1 MAREKVSIAEIGDI
15 LGNNND
21 RVHQMRLR
29 KKHGEYRVKRLHA
42 DLAVPSY
49 VHGYSLAIEFMR
61 HWFLERF
68 DKNYF
73 NTVYINGKHVL
84 DDFKNFNRDVI
95 KKQKPMLAITPTVEY
110 DHDREAIDLYM
121 ADPSLFLRRSNY
133 QQSFF
138 KDPERDQYLGFQFQT
153 LKMNFNFKIRVSTR
167 AQQLDL
173 FKKMEL
179 RFRLGATQREYISA
193 DFHIPKDILLNIAD
207 KAGFEVDYE
216 NKTIKNVLQF
226 VAYLNRY
233 SDLPIIFKMRAIN
246 QKPEFFVRVRDLY
259 AHISCLEK
267 ISLDDGERDGMLD
280 TNFHLEFGAILTI
293 PIPHFYVYYSQE
305 DLKGSTTLHDETGVE
320 VGLYSFN
327 DFEIPEKNAL
337 GWYQVALSSYLCDKG
352 EKFIDMKEVFSGNT
366 NLDIVMKYNL
376 KHFIS
381 PQSFIDI
388 QVFRNDDRALKVKT
402 KMDYETKRLNFLED
416 MDNEVVYIAI
426 YADRQYINET
436 IINLQELRKSRIKT
450 Q

>member
-1 MAREKVSIAEIGDI
+1 MARERVSIREIGDI
-15 LGNNND
+15 LGNNKD

-42 DLAVPSY
+42 DLAIPSY
-49 VHGYSLAIEFMR
+49 VHGYSLAIEFMK

-68 DKNYF
+68 EKNYF
-73 NTVYINGKHVL
+73 KTVHINGKHVL
-84 DDFKNFNRDVI
+84 DDFKYFNKDVI
-95 KKQKPMLAITPTVEY
+95 RKQRPMLAIIPTVEF
-110 DHDREAIDLYM
+110 DHDRESIDLYM

-153 LKMNFNFKIRVSTR
+153 LKMNFGFKIRVGTR

-193 DFHIPKDILLNIAD
+193 DFHIPKDILLSIAD
-207 KAGFEVDYE
+207 QAGFKVDYE
-216 NKTIKNVLQF
+216 NKNIKDVMEF
-226 VAYLNRY
+226 VGYLNSH
-233 SDLPIIFKMRAIN
+233 SDLPILYKMRAIN
-246 QKPEFFVRVRDLY
+246 QKPEFFVRVKDLY
-259 AHISCLEK
+259 THISCLEK
-267 ISLDDGERDGMLD
+267 IQLDDGERDGHLD
-280 TNFHLEFGAILTI
+280 TNFHLEYGAILTI

-305 DLKGSTTLHDETGVE
+305 NLTGSTDLHEETGSE
-320 VGLYSFN
+320 IGLYSFN
-327 DFEIPEKNAL
+327 DFEIPDKNAL
-337 GWYQVALSSYLCDKG
+337 GWYQVALTSYLCEKG
-352 EKFIDMKEVFSGNT
+352 ETFIDMSEVFSGST

-376 KHFIS
+376 KQFIS
-381 PQSFIDI
+381 PGSFIDI

-402 KMDYETKRLNFLED
+402 KMNYETKKLELLEE
-416 MDNEVVYIAI
+416 MDEEVVYIAI
-426 YADRQYINET
+426 YADRSYINDT
-436 IINLQELRKSRIKT
+436 IINIEELNKSRIKP